1 MIKSPVFRPNLEHNE
16 KYKFFKSRN
25 YEEICQIKKIF
36 LHHWALEG
44 MDSEFLVPLKN
55 SWDMHNFN
63 FVNPEK
69 TFIILAESIRGA
81 VIIEC
86 NKILGSMF

>member
-1 MIKSPVFRPNLEHNE
+1 M
-16 KYKFFKSRN
+16 
-25 YEEICQIKKIF
+25 
-36 LHHWALEG
+36 HHWALEG

-69 TFIILAESIRGA
+69 MFIILAESIRGG
-81 VIIEC
+81 VIIESE
-86 NKILGSMF
+86 KILATMF